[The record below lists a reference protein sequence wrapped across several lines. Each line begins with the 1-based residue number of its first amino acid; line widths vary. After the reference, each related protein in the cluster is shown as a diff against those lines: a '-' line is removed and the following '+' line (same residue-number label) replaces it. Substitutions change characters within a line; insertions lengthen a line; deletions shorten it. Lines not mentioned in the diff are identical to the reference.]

1 MATTQTIAVV
11 IPAYNEAK
19 NIPILLTRVYQAVP
33 NALAIVV
40 DDSLPD
46 QATAIENTIKK
57 QFSQATYLRREKK
70 SGRGSA
76 VLFGMK
82 EALKT
87 KSITH
92 IFEMDADLAHDP
104 ADFAKFLAKKDA
116 ADLIIGSRY
125 TEKSAIVNWP
135 LKRLIASKAVNA
147 FLKFWLGLAL
157 TDYTNGFRLYSRKAV
172 EFLMTQPLRE
182 TGFIGLSEVA
192 YRLKKGGFTI
202 SEVPIT
208 FTDRIHGVSSANA
221 AEHANAL
228 RGMLRIRLAR

>member
-1 MATTQTIAVV
+1 MKTAPSIAII

-19 NIPILLTRVYQAVP
+19 NIPILLTRIYTTTP

-46 QATAIENTIKK
+46 QATIISDTMKK
-57 QFSQATYLRREKK
+57 QFPNAVYVRRAKK

-76 VLFGMK
+76 VIAGMK

-87 KSITH
+87 KSVTH

-104 ADFAKFLAKKDA
+104 ADFAKFLAIKEA

-125 TEKSAIVNWP
+125 TDNSAIVNWP
-135 LKRLIASKAVNA
+135 LKRLIASRAVNA
-147 FLKFWLGLAL
+147 FLKLWLGLAL

-182 TGFIGLSEVA
+182 TGFISLSEVA
-192 YRLKKGGFTI
+192 YRLKNGGFAI

-208 FTDRIHGVSSANA
+208 FTDRIHGTSSANA
-221 AEHANAL
+221 AEHFNAL
-228 RGMLRIRLAR
+228 RGMVRIRLAK

>member
-1 MATTQTIAVV
+1 MAKIQQIAVV

-19 NIPILLTRVYQAVP
+19 NIPILLARIYKALPTAV
-33 NALAIVV
+33 AIVV

-46 QATAIENTIKK
+46 QAAIIADTIRTGFSTAV
-57 QFSQATYLRREKK
+57 YLRREKK

-76 VLFGMK
+76 VIAGMK

-104 ADFAKFLAKKDA
+104 ADFAKFLAIRDE

-125 TEKSAIVNWP
+125 TDNSAIVNWP
-135 LKRLIASKAVNA
+135 LKRLIASKMVNA
-147 FLKFWLGLAL
+147 FLKVWLGLNL

-172 EFLMTQPLRE
+172 EFLITQPLRE

-192 YRLKKGGFTI
+192 YRLQNGGFTI
-202 SEVPIT
+202 REVPIT
-208 FTDRIHGVSSANA
+208 FTDRIHGTSSANA
-221 AEHANAL
+221 AEHINAL
-228 RGMLRIRLAR
+228 RGMLRIRL